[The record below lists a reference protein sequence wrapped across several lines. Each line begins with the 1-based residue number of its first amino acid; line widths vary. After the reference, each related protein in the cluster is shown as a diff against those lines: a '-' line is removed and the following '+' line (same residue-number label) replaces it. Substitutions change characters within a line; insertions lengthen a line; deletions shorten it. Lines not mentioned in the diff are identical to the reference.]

1 MVKVIAFSGSRRSGG
16 NIEKA
21 LAAILAETGAETE
34 LIRLAELD
42 MRPCLACMK
51 CAANNRCIHRDDIN
65 PILDKIRAADALI
78 LGAFPTFA
86 SVNALTKTFMERIW
100 PLRHNNIFTR
110 GKVGASVVC
119 APLRPKELADYF
131 QLYFERYLETDYQGA
146 LIIKGVV
153 PCLACGFGETC
164 QVSALKILYGP
175 EAAITEDMF
184 YDFDASMEDQEAAR
198 RLGKAVRKAI
208 EAKIN
213 G

>member
-1 MVKVIAFSGSRRSGG
+1 MVKVIAFSGSHRPGG

-21 LAAILAETGAETE
+21 LAAVLAETGAETE
-34 LIRLAELD
+34 MIRLAELD

-110 GKVGASVVC
+110 GKIGASVVC

-164 QVSALKILYGP
+164 QVSALKILYEPGV
-175 EAAITEDMF
+175 AVTEGMF
-184 YDFDASMEDQEAAR
+184 YDFNASMEDQEAAR
-198 RLGKAVRKAI
+198 CLGKAVRKAI